1 MAMSVVE
8 AMIMDSKQIRPE
20 RRSVN
25 REAGFALVTAMVVML
40 LVSAV
45 VSNLIGYSSDEA
57 QSSARSRASTKNLY
71 AADSGIQLSLQRIQL
86 PRDLTAFTYTLTD
99 NTLVESRQRSDGA
112 PQPISPA
119 GIGPP
124 PDGYSINV
132 GGGFVNELFLLN
144 VTAEASNNGV
154 AELEA
159 KLGSLQP
166 NSGAY

>member
-1 MAMSVVE
+1 MM
-8 AMIMDSKQIRPE
+8 MDSKRKRTEPGS
-20 RRSVN
+20 RG
-25 REAGFALVTAMVVML
+25 REAGFALVTALVVML

-45 VSNLIGYSSDEA
+45 VSNLIGYSSEEA
-57 QSSARSRASTKNLY
+57 QSSARSRASLKNIY
-71 AADSGIQLSLQRIQL
+71 AADSGIQLSLQRLQL
-86 PRDLTAFTYTLTD
+86 PRDLTAFTYALADT
-99 NTLVESRQRSDGA
+99 TLVESRSRDDA
-112 PQPISPA
+112 MPQPISAA

-144 VTAEASNNGV
+144 VTASAANNGV

>member
-1 MAMSVVE
+1 
-8 AMIMDSKQIRPE
+8 MDSKQIRQE
-20 RRSVN
+20 RRTVN

-71 AADSGIQLSLQRIQL
+71 AADSGIQLSLQRLQL
-86 PRDLTAFTYTLTD
+86 PRDLTAFSYTLTD
-99 NTLVESRQRSDGA
+99 NTLVESRKRTDGA
-112 PQPISPA
+112 PQ
-119 GIGPP
+119 
-124 PDGYSINV
+124 INV

>member
-1 MAMSVVE
+1 MKAIKMMAMNRTQRTGPIV
-8 AMIMDSKQIRPE
+8 
-20 RRSVN
+20 RRDG
-25 REAGFALVTAMVVML
+25 GFALVTAMVVLL

-45 VSNLIGYSSDEA
+45 VSNLIGYSGEEA
-57 QSSARSRASTKNLY
+57 HSSARSRTSLENIY
-71 AADSGIQLSLQRIQL
+71 AADSGIQLSLQRLQL
-86 PRDLTAFTYTLTD
+86 PRDLTAFSYTLT
-99 NTLVESRQRSDGA
+99 NQTLVESRSRSDGA
-112 PQPISPA
+112 PQPIAAA

-132 GGGFVNELFLLN
+132 GGGFLNELFQLN
-144 VTAEASNNGV
+144 VTASATNNGV

>member
-1 MAMSVVE
+1 M
-8 AMIMDSKQIRPE
+8 MDSKRIRTE
-20 RRSVN
+20 GRAGRGD
-25 REAGFALVTAMVVML
+25 AGFALVTAMVVLL

-45 VSNLIGYSSDEA
+45 VSNLIGYSGEEA
-57 QSSARSRASTKNLY
+57 QSSARSRSSLKNLY
-71 AADSGIQLSLQRIQL
+71 AADSGIQLSLQRLQL

-99 NTLVESRQRSDGA
+99 ATLVESRSRGDAS
-112 PQPISPA
+112 PQPIAPV

-124 PDGYSINV
+124 PEGYSINV

-144 VTAEASNNGV
+144 VTASASNNGV

>member
-1 MAMSVVE
+1 MMN
-8 AMIMDSKQIRPE
+8 SKRN
-20 RRSVN
+20 RADTHSRG
-25 REAGFALVTAMVVML
+25 REAGFALVTALVVMV

-45 VSNLIGYSSDEA
+45 VSNLIGYSSEEA
-57 QSSARSRASTKNLY
+57 QSSARSRSSLKNVY
-71 AADSGIQLSLQRIQL
+71 AADSGIQLSLQRLQL
-86 PRDLTAFTYTLTD
+86 PRDLTAFNYVLADTTV
-99 NTLVESRQRSDGA
+99 VESRSRDDA
-112 PQPISPA
+112 VPQPISPE

-132 GGGFVNELFLLN
+132 GGGFVNEIFLLN
-144 VTAEASNNGV
+144 VTAEAANNGV

>member
-1 MAMSVVE
+1 MM
-8 AMIMDSKQIRPE
+8 MDSKQLRPGG
-20 RRSVN
+20 RARKS
-25 REAGFALVTAMVVML
+25 EAGFALVTAMVVML

-45 VSNLIGYSSDEA
+45 VSNLIGYSSEES
-57 QSSARSRASTKNLY
+57 QSSARSRASHKNIY
-71 AADSGIQLSLQRIQL
+71 AADSGIQLSLQRLQL
-86 PRDLTAFTYTLTD
+86 PRDLTAFSYTLTD
-99 NTLVESRQRSDGA
+99 ATLVESRSRSDA
-112 PQPISPA
+112 TPQPISAA

-144 VTAEASNNGV
+144 VTASAANNGV

>member
-1 MAMSVVE
+1 MMN
-8 AMIMDSKQIRPE
+8 SKRN
-20 RRSVN
+20 RADTHSRG
-25 REAGFALVTAMVVML
+25 REAGFALVTALVVMV

-45 VSNLIGYSSDEA
+45 VSNLIGYSSEEA
-57 QSSARSRASTKNLY
+57 QSSARSRSSLKNVY
-71 AADSGIQLSLQRIQL
+71 AADSGIQLSLQRLQL
-86 PRDLTAFTYTLTD
+86 PRDLTAFNYALADTTV
-99 NTLVESRQRSDGA
+99 VESRSRDDA
-112 PQPISPA
+112 VPQPISPE

-144 VTAEASNNGV
+144 VTAEAANNGV

>member
-1 MAMSVVE
+1 M
-8 AMIMDSKQIRPE
+8 MDSKQLRPGGQT
-20 RRSVN
+20 RKS
-25 REAGFALVTAMVVML
+25 EAGFALVTAMVVML

-45 VSNLIGYSSDEA
+45 VSNLIGYSSEES
-57 QSSARSRASTKNLY
+57 QSSARSRASLKNIY
-71 AADSGIQLSLQRIQL
+71 AADSGIQLSLQRLQL
-86 PRDLTAFTYTLTD
+86 PRDLTAFSYTLAD
-99 NTLVESRQRSDGA
+99 ATLVESRSRSDVA
-112 PQPISPA
+112 PQPIAPA
-119 GIGPP
+119 GIGAP

-144 VTAEASNNGV
+144 VTAEAANNGV

>member
-1 MAMSVVE
+1 M
-8 AMIMDSKQIRPE
+8 MDSKRLRAE
-20 RRSVN
+20 ARSRRGD
-25 REAGFALVTAMVVML
+25 AGFALVTAMVVLL

-45 VSNLIGYSSDEA
+45 VSNLIGYSGEES
-57 QSSARSRASTKNLY
+57 QSSARSRSSLKNLY
-71 AADSGIQLSLQRIQL
+71 AADSGIQLSLQRLQL

-99 NTLVESRQRSDGA
+99 ATLVESRSRGDAS
-112 PQPISPA
+112 PQPIAPN

-124 PDGYSINV
+124 PEGYSINIG

-144 VTAEASNNGV
+144 VTASASNNGV

-166 NSGAY
+166 N

>member
-1 MAMSVVE
+1 MM
-8 AMIMDSKQIRPE
+8 MNSKELRQAG
-20 RRSVN
+20 RRGKS
-25 REAGFALVTAMVVML
+25 EAGFALVTAMVVML

-45 VSNLIGYSSDEA
+45 VSNLIAYSSEES
-57 QSSARSRASTKNLY
+57 QMSARSRASLANIY
-71 AADSGIQLSLQRIQL
+71 AADAGIQLSLQRLQL
-86 PRDLTAFTYTLTD
+86 PRDLTAFSYTLT
-99 NTLVESRQRSDGA
+99 NATLVESRSRSDGM
-112 PQPISPA
+112 PQPISFV

-144 VTAEASNNGV
+144 VTAEAANSGV
-154 AELEA
+154 AQLEA

>member
-1 MAMSVVE
+1 MV
-8 AMIMDSKQIRPE
+8 SKRIRLE
-20 RRSVN
+20 IRN
-25 REAGFALVTAMVVML
+25 GHGEAGFALVTAMVVLL

-45 VSNLIGYSSDEA
+45 VSKLIGSSGEEA
-57 QSSARSRASTKNLY
+57 QSSARSRTTIKNLY
-71 AADSGIQLSLQRIQL
+71 AADSGIQLSLQRLQL
-86 PRDLTAFTYTLTD
+86 PRDLTAFSYTMADTS
-99 NTLVESRQRSDGA
+99 LVESRSRGDAS

-132 GGGFVNELFLLN
+132 GGGLNELFLLN
-144 VTAEASNNGV
+144 VTATAANNAV
-154 AELEA
+154 AELES

>member
-1 MAMSVVE
+1 MPSG
-8 AMIMDSKQIRPE
+8 KP
-20 RRSVN
+20 
-25 REAGFALVTAMVVML
+25 GVVMADD
-40 LVSAV
+40 AV
-45 VSNLIGYSSDEA
+45 
-57 QSSARSRASTKNLY
+57 
-71 AADSGIQLSLQRIQL
+71 
-86 PRDLTAFTYTLTD
+86 
-99 NTLVESRQRSDGA
+99 
-112 PQPISPA
+112 PQPISPE

-144 VTAEASNNGV
+144 VTAEAANNGV